1 MADLVQQRIEDRI
14 PTVEQLERVGLFTQK
29 EVK

>member
-14 PTVEQLERVGLFTQK
+14 PALEQLERVGLFTKK